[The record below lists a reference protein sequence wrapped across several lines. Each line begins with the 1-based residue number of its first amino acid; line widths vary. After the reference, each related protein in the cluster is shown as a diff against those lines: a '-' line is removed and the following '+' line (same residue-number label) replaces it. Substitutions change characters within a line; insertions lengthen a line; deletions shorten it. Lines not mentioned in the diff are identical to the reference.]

1 MVQVFAKKS
10 SALLLFG
17 VATAFG
23 AIVGLGGCTVGP
35 NYHRPAA
42 EVPAKWD
49 TTAPWRESTPMDGLP
64 KGPWWGVFHDDEL
77 NGLEQQAIDANQTIK
92 VSVARLQQARATASI
107 QVATEF
113 PSFGL
118 APSTTSPSGERERL
132 AGGRPVASA
141 NISAKPFTLNSY
153 SIPFVLNYEVDLFG
167 QRRRSIESANA
178 AYQASAADL
187 ENVRLVITAELA
199 GDFFTLRQQDTE
211 IGILNRTVDALQK
224 GLQLV
229 QSRHDGGIASGLD
242 VAQEETFLATA
253 RAQAILLQQQ
263 RKQSED
269 AIAVLIG
276 KPAPDFHLAIKE
288 IEAEPPGLDSG
299 LPSDLLERR
308 PDIAEAERQMAA
320 VNAQIGVAK
329 AAYYPSL
336 NIFGGTGFQSA
347 NIGNLLSSASIFWA
361 LGADVAEPLI
371 TGGARRAQ
379 VQYARAGYDAQ
390 VANYRA
396 TVLNAFREVQDSIA
410 GLTVLQDAQKA
421 QQSAVDS
428 ARRTLDIS
436 TDRYKGGLVSY
447 LDVVTAQ
454 QTLLSNEQTLATIRG
469 QRLVTSVLL
478 VKALGGGW
486 DASSLSAV
494 AVHAK
499 LSDIAKP

>member
-1 MVQVFAKKS
+1 MNSPRSKLFARFVPFL
-10 SALLLFG
+10 A
-17 VATAFG
+17 G
-23 AIVGLGGCTVGP
+23 AIFLAVGCTVGP
-35 NYHRPAA
+35 NYHRPSA

-49 TTAPWRESTPMDGLP
+49 PVAPWREGTPLDTLP
-64 KGPWWGVFHDDEL
+64 KGQWWDVFHDDEL
-77 NGLEQQAIDANQTIK
+77 DGLEQQAIAANQTLKI
-92 VSVARLQQARATASI
+92 SAARLQQARATASI

-113 PSFGL
+113 PTFGL
-118 APSTTSPSGERERL
+118 APSSATPSGERQRL
-132 AGGRPVASA
+132 AGGRPVASS
-141 NISAKPFTLNSY
+141 NINARPFTLNSY

-178 AYQASAADL
+178 TYQASAADL

-199 GDFFTLRQQDTE
+199 GDLFTLRQLDTE
-211 IGILNRTVDALQK
+211 IGILNRTVDSLEK

-242 VAQEETFLATA
+242 VAQEKTFLDTA
-253 RAQAILLQQQ
+253 SAQAILLQLQ

-276 KPAPDFHLAIKE
+276 KPAPDFHLAAKE
-288 IEAEPPGLDSG
+288 IAAEPPPIAAG

-308 PDIAEAERQMAA
+308 PDVAEAERQMAA
-320 VNAQIGVAK
+320 TNALIGVAR

-336 NIFGGTGFQSA
+336 NLFGGTGLQTA
-347 NIGNLLSSASIFWA
+347 NIGSLLTSSSIFWA
-361 LGADVAEPLI
+361 LGADVAEQII

-379 VQYARAGYDAQ
+379 LNFARAGYDAS

-396 TVLNAFREVQDSIA
+396 TVLNAFREVQDSVA
-410 GLTVLQDAQKA
+410 GLGVLQQAEQA
-421 QQSAVDS
+421 QQAAVDS
-428 ARRTLDIS
+428 AQNTLDIS
-436 TDRYKGGLVSY
+436 SDRYQGGLVSY

-454 QTLLSNEQTLATIRG
+454 QTLLSNEQQLATIRG

-486 DASSLSAV
+486 DSASLSAV
-494 AVHAK
+494 AVKAK
-499 LSDIAKP
+499 LKDIAAP